1 MSNQRSLEDLESS
14 IQSAIDKVG
23 GHKENDLCKF
33 LPVSTGGYMHH
44 FTLRKMKTEQ
54 PEELHGM
61 INKFI
66 MRPQAPDRVAPKPR
80 AARGSRKRRDTITL
94 SKGDLEQIRDF
105 MRKSGNQDI
114 LSKLSY
120 RRSLASVKRE
130 LIASIRKEV
139 IDSDLWNSYVET
151 LNSNVDTEQT
161 PTQSMTLEKLVTIET
176 KAF

>member
-1 MSNQRSLEDLESS
+1 MSNQHSLEDLESI
-14 IQSAIDKVG
+14 IQKAINKVE

-54 PEELHGM
+54 PLELNGM
-61 INKFI
+61 IQQFI
-66 MRPQAPDRVAPKPR
+66 ISPSSPDRVPPKPR

-105 MRKSGNQDI
+105 MRKSGNQEI

-130 LIASIRKEV
+130 LISSIRKEV
-139 IDSDLWNSYVET
+139 IDFDLWNSYVET
-151 LNSNVDTEQT
+151 INSNSNTEQAAT
-161 PTQSMTLEKLVTIET
+161 ASQTTEKLVTIET
-176 KAF
+176 KTL

>member
-1 MSNQRSLEDLESS
+1 MSNQRSLEDLESN
-14 IQSAIDKVG
+14 IQRAIDKIG

-33 LPVSTGGYMHH
+33 LPVTTGGYMHH

-54 PEELHGM
+54 PEELNGM
-61 INKFI
+61 IQKFI
-66 MRPQAPDRVAPKPR
+66 ISPDKPNRVPPKPR

-105 MRKSGNQDI
+105 MRKSGNQEI

-130 LIASIRKEV
+130 LIASIRKEAV
-139 IDSDLWNSYVET
+139 DFDLWNSYIET
-151 LNSNVDTEQT
+151 INSNTSREHPTTQMQT
-161 PTQSMTLEKLVTIET
+161 PEKLVTIET
-176 KAF
+176 KTI